1 MQGACLVGFAD
12 VRNLSAMTG
21 GFPRAVSI
29 AVALDPAII
38 REISSGP
45 TREYFAEYE
54 RVNRLLTELG
64 QRVVEILAEAGKQAR
79 AVEPTTAHLD
89 ERTLSMPIQHKT
101 IATRAGLGW
110 IGKSALLI
118 TKEYGPAVRLSSVLT
133 DAEFTTGDPVDAS
146 GCGDCHC
153 CVDCCPAGAIAGCH
167 WRVGALR
174 ETLYN
179 AFACRDC
186 AVGLAGQ
193 QGIDATICGICVN
206 ACPWTQRYIAR
217 ALSNQKTGRVLKI
230 AEAVTEEDIESAK
243 TLFVEYADSLGFD
256 LSFQR
261 FDEELRSLPGDYAR
275 PKGCLLLAACDGQ
288 TAGCVALR
296 PLEEGVCEMKRLYV
310 RPEFRGM
317 GVGRAL
323 AEAVI
328 KEGQD
333 IGYNCMRLD
342 TVPLMDV
349 ARMLYAS
356 LGFERISPY
365 RYNPIEGAVFMELK
379 LGPVRGN

>member
-1 MQGACLVGFAD
+1 
-12 VRNLSAMTG
+12 
-21 GFPRAVSI
+21 
-29 AVALDPAII
+29 
-38 REISSGP
+38 
-45 TREYFAEYE
+45 
-54 RVNRLLTELG
+54 
-64 QRVVEILAEAGKQAR
+64 
-79 AVEPTTAHLD
+79 
-89 ERTLSMPIQHKT
+89 
-101 IATRAGLGW
+101 
-110 IGKSALLI
+110 
-118 TKEYGPAVRLSSVLT
+118 
-133 DAEFTTGDPVDAS
+133 
-146 GCGDCHC
+146 
-153 CVDCCPAGAIAGCH
+153 
-167 WRVGALR
+167 
-174 ETLYN
+174 
-179 AFACRDC
+179 
-186 AVGLAGQ
+186 
-193 QGIDATICGICVN
+193 
-206 ACPWTQRYIAR
+206 
-217 ALSNQKTGRVLKI
+217 LSNQKTGRVLKI